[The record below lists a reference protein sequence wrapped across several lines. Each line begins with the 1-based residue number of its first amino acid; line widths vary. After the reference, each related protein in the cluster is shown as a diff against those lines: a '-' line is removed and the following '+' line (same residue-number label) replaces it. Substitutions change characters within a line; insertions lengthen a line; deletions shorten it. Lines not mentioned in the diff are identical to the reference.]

1 MNSLQ
6 QTKPA
11 QTVKGKGMTLQEI
24 KDYAA
29 SIGLVFTDRDAQ
41 LVIDTK
47 PDWCDIEETVQEAV
61 DDFISAYGA

>member
-1 MNSLQ
+1 
-6 QTKPA
+6 
-11 QTVKGKGMTLQEI
+11 MTLKEI

-29 SIGLVFTDRDAQ
+29 SLGLTFTDRDAQ

-47 PDWCDIEETVQEAV
+47 PEWCDIEETAQEAV

>member
-1 MNSLQ
+1 
-6 QTKPA
+6 
-11 QTVKGKGMTLQEI
+11 MTLQEI

-61 DDFISAYGA
+61 NDFISAYGA